1 VTLHRLSHIVRQR
14 VRSLFR
20 AREVEAELERELAF
34 HVDAL
39 AAEKIADGV
48 PEAEARRA
56 AVRAVGNLTRIAED
70 CRDTRRVGWIG
81 DARQDISYGVRM
93 LRAHPD
99 VTAAAVLSLALGI
112 GVNVAA
118 LRGLD
123 AALLGV
129 LGVPDADRYVVMQ
142 TESRSHERKGATA
155 IDYVA
160 WRDRSNVFDL
170 LAASMS
176 TTNTLGADTAGP
188 AERVNGLGMTGSFF
202 DTIGARPLLG
212 RAFTREESRLVD
224 PVPAVII
231 SEQLWRRR
239 FGADPD
245 ILSRH
250 LRLDGTVRPIVGV
263 MPADIWYRDVG
274 VDLWHPM
281 RLLPTVAQ
289 GSGRLLRVS
298 GRLKPGVSI
307 ATARAQ
313 LDTITGAVGR
323 EYGAPFAG
331 WSVIVTPLDESRL
344 GWSLQPLFILTAIAV
359 LVLVVACVNVA
370 GLLLA
375 RAAARHD
382 EIRLRLDLGASR
394 GRMMRQ
400 WLTEGVVLGMAG
412 GLASLGV
419 AWIGLRGLGALT
431 PPPGA
436 PALAPLGLDPRAAAL
451 TAGVSFLA
459 GVLLSVAPAWAAST
473 RRRPATSW
481 PRARSILT
489 ATQVAV
495 TLVVLIGSGLLL
507 NSMLRL
513 SQRDLG
519 FAPDGLVTFE
529 VVVPST
535 RQTIG
540 TYRDRPYFEV
550 TSDPAAALTRFA
562 EAFRGV
568 PNVVSVGGSSF
579 RAIDAF
585 VIPRFDVAAG
595 ARSLP
600 AVACAFVTADYFRTM
615 GVPVQQGR
623 GIDDTDQARAPWVAV
638 VNATAAAR
646 LWPGENP
653 LGRTIRLDTV
663 PDDLP
668 RVVVGVVADIPLRH
682 ARVAEPV
689 IYESYLQQPTRFVGP
704 WLTLFGT
711 MTFVVRHNGTVDG
724 MPDALR
730 RAAAGVDSEIPLS
743 SVRPVTDGL
752 AAGRA
757 GLTGLVRLATLLALT
772 GVALALVGI
781 HGVVAYGI
789 RRQTRE
795 IAVRRTL
802 GARPAQVVRLVG
814 ARVVPVI
821 AAGLAGGILGARPL
835 ARLLEPNLW
844 GVTPHD
850 QATYAIACGIILAIA
865 VLACVAPTRRAL
877 AIDPTTALR
886 VE

>member
-1 VTLHRLSHIVRQR
+1 MTLDRLSRIVRQR
-14 VRSLFR
+14 FRSLLR
-20 AREVEAELERELAF
+20 ARDVDAELERELAF

-39 AAEKIADGV
+39 VAEKIADGL
-48 PEAEARRA
+48 PEAEARRV

-70 CRDTRRVGWIG
+70 CRETRRVGWIG

-142 TESRSHERKGATA
+142 TVSAAQERKGASA

-160 WRDRSNVFDL
+160 WRDRSDVFDL
-170 LAASMS
+170 LAASLSM
-176 TTNTLGADTAGP
+176 THTAGADASAP
-188 AERVNGLGMTGSFF
+188 AERLTGLGINGAYFE
-202 DTIGARPLLG
+202 TIGARPLLG

-224 PVPAVII
+224 PAPAVII

-239 FGADPD
+239 FAADPA

-250 LRLDGTVRPIVGV
+250 LRLDGTLRPIVGV
-263 MPADIWYRDVG
+263 MPADIWYRDVD
-274 VDLWHPM
+274 VDVWHPL
-281 RLLPTVAQ
+281 RVLPTVVH

-298 GRLKPGVSI
+298 ARLKPGVSI
-307 ATARAQ
+307 ATAQAQ
-313 LDTITGAVGR
+313 LDTIAQSVGR
-323 EYGAPFAG
+323 EYGAAFAG
-331 WSVIVTPLDESRL
+331 WTVTITPLDEARL
-344 GWSLQPLFILTAIAV
+344 GWSHGPLFLLTAIAV
-359 LVLVVACVNVA
+359 LVLVVSCANVA

-400 WLTEGVVLGMAG
+400 WLSEGVLLGVCG

-419 AWIGLRGLGALT
+419 TWIGLRGLSALT
-431 PPPGA
+431 APPGA
-436 PALAPLGLDPRAAAL
+436 PELAPLGLDLRTAAI
-451 TAGVSFLA
+451 TAAVSFLA
-459 GVLLSVAPAWAAST
+459 GVCLSVAPAWAAST

-495 TLVVLIGSGLLL
+495 TLVVVVGSGLLL

-513 SQRDLG
+513 TQRDLG
-519 FAPDGLVTFE
+519 FAPEGLVTFE
-529 VVVPST
+529 VIVPST
-535 RQTIG
+535 RQSVG
-540 TYRDRPYFEV
+540 TFRDRPYFEV
-550 TSDPAAALTRFA
+550 TSNPAAELTRFA
-562 EAFRGV
+562 DAFRGV

-585 VIPRFDVAAG
+585 VIPRFDVASG

-600 AVACAFVTADYFRTM
+600 AVACAFVTPDYFQTM
-615 GVPVQQGR
+615 GAAIEQGR
-623 GIDDTDQARAPWVAV
+623 AIDGTDQPLAPWVAV
-638 VNATAAAR
+638 INATAAAR

-653 LGRTIRLDTV
+653 IGRTIRLDTV
-663 PDDLP
+663 PDDRP

-682 ARVAEPV
+682 ARAVEPIV
-689 IYESYLQQPTRFVGP
+689 YESYLQQPPRVIGP
-704 WLTLFGT
+704 WLNLYGT
-711 MTFVVRHNGTVDG
+711 MQFVVRHNGTLDG

-730 RAAAGVDSEIPLS
+730 RAAAGVNPEIPLS
-743 SVRPVTDGL
+743 AVRLVTDGL
-752 AAGRA
+752 EAGRA
-757 GLTGLVRLATLLALT
+757 RLTGLVRLATLLAVT

-795 IAVRRTL
+795 IAVRMTL
-802 GARPAQVVRLVG
+802 GARPAQVVGLVA

-821 AAGLAGGILGARPL
+821 AAGLAAGILGARPL
-835 ARLLEPNLW
+835 ARLVEPHLW
-844 GVTPHD
+844 GVTPKD
-850 QATYAIACGIILAIA
+850 APTYAIGCGVILAIA
-865 VLACVAPTRRAL
+865 VIACVSPIRRAL